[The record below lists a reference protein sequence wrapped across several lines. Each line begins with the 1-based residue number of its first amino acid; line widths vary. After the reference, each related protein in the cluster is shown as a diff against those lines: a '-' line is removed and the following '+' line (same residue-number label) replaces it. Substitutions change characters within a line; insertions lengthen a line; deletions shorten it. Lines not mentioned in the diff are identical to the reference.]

1 MERSP
6 GLPMSAACIG
16 SLVLGV
22 VSILF
27 AAPLGFLGFVA
38 GAAALVFGII
48 GVGRANRGMVSGR
61 GLAIAGIV
69 LGAVGAVFA
78 LLTTSGGGVG
88 P

>member
-6 GLPMSAACIG
+6 GLPMSAACIA
-16 SLVLGV
+16 SLALGV

-69 LGAVGAVFA
+69 LGVVGGVFA
-78 LLTTSGGGVG
+78 LLTTSGGVG

>member
-1 MERSP
+1 MERSD
-6 GLPMSAACIG
+6 GLPMSAACIA

-61 GLAIAGIV
+61 GLAVAGIV
-69 LGAVGAVFA
+69 LGVVGGVFA
-78 LLTTSGGGVG
+78 LLTTSGGVG

>member
-27 AAPLGFLGFVA
+27 AAP
-38 GAAALVFGII
+38 
-48 GVGRANRGMVSGR
+48 
-61 GLAIAGIV
+61 GIV
-69 LGAVGAVFA
+69 FGAVGAVFA
-78 LLTTSGGGVG
+78 LLTTSGGVG

>member
-1 MERSP
+1 VERSP
-6 GLPMSAACIG
+6 GLPMSAACIA
-16 SLVLGV
+16 SLALGV

-48 GVGRANRGMVSGR
+48 GVGRANRGIVSGR

-69 LGAVGAVFA
+69 LGVVGAVFA
-78 LLTTSGGGVG
+78 LLTTSGGVG